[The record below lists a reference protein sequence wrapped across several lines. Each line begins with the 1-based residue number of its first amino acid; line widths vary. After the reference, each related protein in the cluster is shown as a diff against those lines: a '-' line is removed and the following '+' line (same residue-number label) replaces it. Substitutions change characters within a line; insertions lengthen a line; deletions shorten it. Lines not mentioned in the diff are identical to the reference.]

1 MRMRRW
7 TDSGSNLAYRVKI
20 SDSALIDA
28 EDYVEFIRQTK
39 REPKAADRWF
49 RGLVSAVFSLADLPL
64 RCPLIPETDDF
75 PFELRQLIFHS
86 HRIVFRLDEAGK
98 TVEILRVYH
107 GSRKKISPD
116 DVDF

>member
-7 TDSGSNLAYRVKI
+7 TDLGSNLAYRVKI
-20 SDSALIDA
+20 SDSALVDA
-28 EDYVEFIRQTK
+28 EDYVQFIRQTK

-49 RGLVSAVFSLADLPL
+49 RGFVSAVFSLADLPS
-64 RCPLIPETDDF
+64 RCPLIPEIDDF
-75 PFELRQLIFHS
+75 PFELRHLIFYS
-86 HRIVFRLDEAGK
+86 HRIVFRLDEVGK

-107 GSRKKISPD
+107 GSRKKIGPD